1 MINIKNVTIAQDGSF
16 KKLSVMYDEL
26 DDFGKTIGT
35 NNRLTRVVTDDT
47 VLEAIDTIDIFIES
61 VIEEG

>member
-1 MINIKNVTIAQDGSF
+1 MINTKNVTIAQDGSF

-47 VLEAIDTIDIFIES
+47 VLEAIDTIDTFIES

>member
-26 DDFGKTIGT
+26 DDSGKTIGT

-47 VLEAIDTIDIFIES
+47 VLEAIDTIDTFIES